1 MGVSMLLVVIAL
13 ILTIVSFFNARY
25 PLLAVAVLL
34 LCIAALVGSAGTIK
48 LGLLG

>member
-1 MGVSMLLVVIAL
+1 MGVSMLLIVIAL

-34 LCIAALVGSAGTIK
+34 LCIAGLVGSAGAIH
-48 LGLLG
+48 LGLAP